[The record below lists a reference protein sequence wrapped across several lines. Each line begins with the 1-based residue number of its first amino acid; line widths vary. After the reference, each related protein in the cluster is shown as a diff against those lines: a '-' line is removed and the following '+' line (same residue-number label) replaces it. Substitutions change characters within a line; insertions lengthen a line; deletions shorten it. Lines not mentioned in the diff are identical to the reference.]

1 MTNVIKEE
9 VELSESHAELDKHI
23 ANFAKGIK
31 SDGAQHSTYK
41 NDGGKIPNMKHV
53 STDASHQAIFKHLQ
67 SMGYKKTS
75 GYDPKPNEFYVHHN
89 RDEMTSRTD
98 PVHHASGISAHVE
111 TEHGSRPKVHFT
123 HRGMKEEVEQVAE
136 VLTKSMGAGKWI
148 KDFIKSKNP
157 RFAGKSKEKRKEMAL
172 GAFYSKEEVERINE
186 KLETETIKH
195 PKGERPKG
203 IGWVLKSAGE
213 QTGKDHSVWERKF
226 KRVGGVK
233 EEVEAV
239 DEGMFSPPKMITGKA
254 AKTRAEFLRG
264 WHDRHTAAKRSAGI
278 GEPRDENIKFTAASN
293 TGIKSNPYRSK
304 AKFKPATKISFK
316 AGLDRAAE
324 RAKAKANEEVE
335 QYIPE
340 GHTDG
345 EGTPIDVG
353 HNVMF
358 KRGVEQYGKIRHINS
373 GGHATIS
380 VYNGDTGKNED
391 HYVHVKKLYKEETV
405 NKSNEEV
412 SLDEGRGRPPKPGSA
427 AYKRRQSE
435 GGGDSDTPGLHG
447 QLIKHKSLQNAPPKI
462 KFTNGEEA
470 HISAE
475 HRDRAIKHLEG
486 MIGPGKNPQAR
497 DNAVREMSKS
507 HAGLM
512 QAIGVESKPEE
523 KKSPM
528 SAQRDKPKLSL
539 TKEESNM
546 SQEDIVEKLQAA
558 LDAGILSQNDFDKL
572 TQTEEVEAVDEKALS
587 PKQKKIA
594 AVAGD
599 PNKIDAEDFKKL
611 RKEETTAGVAAVA
624 AALSRNLKELK

>member
-1 MTNVIKEE
+1 MTDVIKEE
-9 VELSESHAELDKHI
+9 VEA
-23 ANFAKGIK
+23 
-31 SDGAQHSTYK
+31 
-41 NDGGKIPNMKHV
+41 
-53 STDASHQAIFKHLQ
+53 
-67 SMGYKKTS
+67 
-75 GYDPKPNEFYVHHN
+75 
-89 RDEMTSRTD
+89 
-98 PVHHASGISAHVE
+98 
-111 TEHGSRPKVHFT
+111 
-123 HRGMKEEVEQVAE
+123 VAE

-148 KDFIKSKNP
+148 KDFVKSKNP
-157 RFAGKSKEKRKEMAL
+157 KFAGKSEEKRKEMAL
-172 GAFYSKEEVERINE
+172 GAFYSNEEVERINE

-233 EEVEAV
+233 EEVETV
-239 DEGMFSPPKMITGKA
+239 DEVTMRRTIPTKQERDAAKKYYANHSNALSAEKRRAGIENYPGREDPIIGNLKNTFKKNSEKDKA
-254 AKTRAEFLRG
+254 A
-264 WHDRHTAAKRSAGI
+264 
-278 GEPRDENIKFTAASN
+278 
-293 TGIKSNPYRSK
+293 
-304 AKFKPATKISFK
+304 
-316 AGLDRAAE
+316 
-324 RAKAKANEEVE
+324 
-335 QYIPE
+335 
-340 GHTDG
+340 
-345 EGTPIDVG
+345 
-353 HNVMF
+353 
-358 KRGVEQYGKIRHINS
+358 
-373 GGHATIS
+373 
-380 VYNGDTGKNED
+380 
-391 HYVHVKKLYKEETV
+391 
-405 NKSNEEV
+405 NEEV

-497 DNAVREMSKS
+497 DNAVEAMSRS

-523 KKSPM
+523 KKSAM

-546 SQEDIVEKLQAA
+546 AQEDIVEKLQAA

-572 TQTEEVEAVDEKALS
+572 TQIDELSSNLLNRAKEATYAKLDKTDVNIYPTPNQLKKVQGLRKQGQKFKDAANAKTQSEEVEQLAESPSHLGYSGTVGKKEYTMTIPNKGDGLGDYSDKRLHKLITKQNPHLEHHEVSAIVDSGGDEESDQTVEHKGKTYTHKVVNYQEPRHLYSEEVEAVDEKTLS

-594 AVAGD
+594 AVAGHPD
-599 PNKIDAEDFKKL
+599 KIDAEDFKKL
-611 RKEETTAGVAAVA
+611 RKEETTAGVAAVV

>member
-1 MTNVIKEE
+1 MTDVIKEE
-9 VELSESHAELDKHI
+9 VEA
-23 ANFAKGIK
+23 
-31 SDGAQHSTYK
+31 
-41 NDGGKIPNMKHV
+41 
-53 STDASHQAIFKHLQ
+53 
-67 SMGYKKTS
+67 
-75 GYDPKPNEFYVHHN
+75 
-89 RDEMTSRTD
+89 
-98 PVHHASGISAHVE
+98 
-111 TEHGSRPKVHFT
+111 
-123 HRGMKEEVEQVAE
+123 VAE

-148 KDFIKSKNP
+148 KDFVKSKNP
-157 RFAGKSKEKRKEMAL
+157 KFAGKSEEKRKEMAL
-172 GAFYSKEEVERINE
+172 GAFYSNEEVERINE

-233 EEVEAV
+233 EEVETV
-239 DEGMFSPPKMITGKA
+239 DEVTMRRTIPTKQERDAAKKYYANHSNALSAEKRRAGIENYPGREDPIIGNLKNTFKKNSEKDKA
-254 AKTRAEFLRG
+254 A
-264 WHDRHTAAKRSAGI
+264 
-278 GEPRDENIKFTAASN
+278 
-293 TGIKSNPYRSK
+293 
-304 AKFKPATKISFK
+304 
-316 AGLDRAAE
+316 
-324 RAKAKANEEVE
+324 
-335 QYIPE
+335 
-340 GHTDG
+340 
-345 EGTPIDVG
+345 
-353 HNVMF
+353 
-358 KRGVEQYGKIRHINS
+358 
-373 GGHATIS
+373 
-380 VYNGDTGKNED
+380 
-391 HYVHVKKLYKEETV
+391 
-405 NKSNEEV
+405 NEEV

-497 DNAVREMSKS
+497 DNAVKAMSRS

-523 KKSPM
+523 KKSAM

-546 SQEDIVEKLQAA
+546 AQEDIVEKLQAA

-572 TQTEEVEAVDEKALS
+572 TQIDELSSNLLNRAKEATYAKLDKTDVNIYPTPNQLKKVQGLRKQGQKFKDAANAKTQSEEVEAVDEKALS

-594 AVAGD
+594 AVAGHPD
-599 PNKIDAEDFKKL
+599 KIDAEDFKKL
-611 RKEETTAGVAAVA
+611 RKEETTAGVAAVV